1 MTSKIRFLLLGGW
14 LTALTLAVL
23 MLSWGRAQSQDDS
36 VHFGEIT
43 AERLNIVEPD
53 GQYRLVLANEE
64 RFPGLYMEGKEYLH
78 HSRSGGGMLFF
89 NDEGD
94 EVGGMSFGSE
104 KTEDGY
110 SASAGIMFDQY
121 KQDQT
126 IGIRYS
132 EANGERVAGLKVW
145 DRPDYSIEPLM
156 KMSDRAARADSEE
169 ATEAIRQE
177 MLDYAMAHGG
187 VGAERMF
194 VGKRLTDSIVELADA
209 EGRPRLVLK
218 VAADGR
224 PSVEFLNED
233 GEVVRRITDELAE

>member
-1 MTSKIRFLLLGGW
+1 MTSKVRFLLLGGW

-23 MLSWGRAQSQDDS
+23 MLSWGRAQSQND
-36 VHFGEIT
+36 VANFGEIN
-43 AERLNIVEPD
+43 AERINIVEP
-53 GQYRLVLANEE
+53 GGKYRLVLANEE

-94 EVGGMSFGSE
+94 EVGGLSFGSE

-110 SASAGIMFDQY
+110 RANGGIMFDQY

-126 IGIRYS
+126 VGIRYS
-132 EANGERVAGLKVW
+132 DSNGERVAGLKVW

-156 KMSDRAARADSEE
+156 QMSDRAARAGSEE
-169 ATEAIRQE
+169 DVAAIRKE

-194 VGKRLTDSIVELADA
+194 VGKRLTDSVIELADA

-218 VAADGR
+218 VAADGA
-224 PSVEFLNED
+224 PSVEFLNTD